1 VASIQ
6 RLISRRTG
14 EVTYRAQVRLK
25 GKPPVGKTFPNR
37 KEAKEW
43 AGALEAAVREH
54 RYFPHARA
62 SRTTFAEV
70 AKRYRERTLAEMP
83 ARNRRVRSKQLEWWE
98 RHLKG
103 LPVAEIT
110 PDRIAE
116 ARDELALEPF
126 VRGKARTTSDGA
138 VTSPREF
145 KRSPA
150 TVNRYLEVLNHLFT
164 VSVRE
169 WRLVDRNPV
178 RDVAKKKEPR
188 GRIRFLSDDERE
200 ALLQACGTSTWPGL
214 RPLVMLAIT
223 TGARRGELINLK
235 WTDIDLKAGEALVRE
250 SKNDEPRVLPLLGKA
265 LEVLRAHKLNGG
277 AKTEWVFLQPSGIPG
292 PYQHFDAHWKG
303 ALTAAK
309 IDGFKFHDLRH
320 TCASYLAQNGAS
332 LLEIAEVLGHK
343 TLAMVKRYAHLTQKR
358 KVAVIERM
366 LRERGM

>member
-1 VASIQ
+1 MSPAMASIQ

-14 EVTYRAQVRLK
+14 EITYRAQVRLK

-62 SRTTFAEV
+62 SRTIFAEV
-70 AKRYRERTLAEMP
+70 AQRYRERVLAEMP
-83 ARNRRVRSKQLEWWE
+83 ARNQRVRSRQLEWWE

-103 LPVAEIT
+103 LPIAEIT

-116 ARDELALEPF
+116 ARDELMVETF
-126 VRGKARTTSDGA
+126 VRGKARTTRDGT
-138 VTSPREF
+138 VTPPREF

-164 VSVRE
+164 VAVRE

-188 GRIRFLSDDERE
+188 GRIRFISDDERE
-200 ALLQACGTSTWPGL
+200 ALLLACGTSTWPGL

-223 TGARRGELINLK
+223 TGARRGELINPK
-235 WTDIDLKAGEALVRE
+235 WTDIDLKAGEASAAECVSDTCRLFFRDMVSCASHRHRE
-250 SKNDEPRVLPLLGKA
+250 MASEQLLQ
-265 LEVLRAHKLNGG
+265 VLR
-277 AKTEWVFLQPSGIPG
+277 SS
-292 PYQHFDAHWKG
+292 
-303 ALTAAK
+303 
-309 IDGFKFHDLRH
+309 R
-320 TCASYLAQNGAS
+320 
-332 LLEIAEVLGHK
+332 
-343 TLAMVKRYAHLTQKR
+343 
-358 KVAVIERM
+358 
-366 LRERGM
+366 